1 MPHHDDKNS
10 DDGKDSNDEN
20 SPGSQSHIDEIE
32 KAIKIFNEHKMDE
45 SRPLIKNLLNMKEF
59 VKVDTSDVSQIDTIT
74 KNYENKLKLNQ
85 LLSDSYIKLKQSD
98 QVNGWSKKKT
108 ENIKR
113 WKNELEYRWVVNY
126 FFVYD
131 LKKAEG
137 SWSWI
142 IIVISTITSAL
153 ALIQFETTIYSVALN
168 AALSFFSIITTL
180 IAAWIKKQ
188 TYIER
193 IKEIDRYIQ
202 SVGITRTD
210 IDYVLSQRV
219 WDRITYQEF
228 IDRYQKQVTDLM
240 ASSPPMSPAEYKTT
254 IYRLS
259 RYYPELILDMYP
271 WFVKSEEFGREYYKM
286 TSYGKEILSTY
297 DSSYNNWLT
306 CCVYYCC
313 NICCNKYS
321 SKFKEPNEYN
331 YAKIEE
337 LRKQVMRKKFVSDN
351 NVFCNS
357 LSQDKSLTNDKLKN
371 FANKLE
377 GKLVGLAEGLKLD
390 NDPVSEGED
399 ISVDINDDTK
409 KDT

>member
-1 MPHHDDKNS
+1 MSRSEEKNS
-10 DDGKDSNDEN
+10 SDDN
-20 SPGSQSHIDEIE
+20 SPGSQSHMDQIE
-32 KAIKIFNEHKMDE
+32 KAIKKFNEMKMDE
-45 SRPLIKNLLNMKEF
+45 SRPVIRNLLNMKEF
-59 VKVDTSDVSQIDTIT
+59 VKVNAKNTKEVDDIT
-74 KNYENKLKLNQ
+74 KKYENKLKLNE
-85 LLSDSYIKLKQSD
+85 LLSDSYIKLKKSD

-108 ENIKR
+108 DNVKR

-131 LKKAEG
+131 LKRAEG
-137 SWSWI
+137 TWSWI

-153 ALIQFETTIYSVALN
+153 ALIQFETTIYSLALN
-168 AALSFFSIITTL
+168 VALSFFSIVTTL

-210 IDYVLSQRV
+210 IDYVISQKI
-219 WDRITYQEF
+219 WDRIPYKEF
-228 IDRYQKQVTDLM
+228 IERYQKQVTDLM

-286 TSYGKEILSTY
+286 TYYGKEALETY
-297 DSSYNNWLT
+297 DSSYNNCFT
-306 CCVYYCC
+306 CCFYYCC
-313 NICCNKYS
+313 NVCCNRYY

-331 YAKIEE
+331 YAKIES
-337 LRKQVMRKKFVSDN
+337 LRKQVMRKKFMTSN
-351 NVFCNS
+351 NVECNS
-357 LSQDKSLTNDKLKN
+357 LSKERSINKGRTLLKDIADKLGN
-371 FANKLE
+371 SFADMHDDDEKTNE
-377 GKLVGLAEGLKLD
+377 GGDEVT
-390 NDPVSEGED
+390 
-399 ISVDINDDTK
+399 VDIGDGAGEKDGDK
-409 KDT
+409 KDN